1 MYDNY
6 KCSKYM
12 YETCTILHYFYITY
26 NTVFIT
32 AKLDN
37 QVYLMKLIVEI
48 LNGNAH
54 HVINEL

>member
-1 MYDNY
+1 
-6 KCSKYM
+6 M